1 MGARF
6 AKWRAVIRIADG
18 LPSAGCMSANA
29 HALGRNAALCQEQHL
44 LPIVEPE
51 VLMDGSRYHSSAMQ
65 IPKYMAGYQNRQ
77 SAQWNNIAVRV
88 NYLWKVAVKF
98 WEATT
103 SISAHLR
110 RPEFVPCGDLRPP
123 PDPAPASAGRLHQF
137 QQDEGKMCLARH
149 EVDIPGAERARVIDF
164 GVCQIHAQGSDL
176 PMTSSHANLGLNK
189 PAIGWMSVSES

>member
-1 MGARF
+1 MIWLARLRRLLPKGILTSEGILPGIKVDTGAKPLAGSPDERITEGLDGLRDRLSEYRGMGARF

-29 HALGRNAALCQEQHL
+29 HALGRYAALCQEQHL

-110 RPEFVPCGDLRPP
+110 RPELVPCGDLRPP
-123 PDPAPASAGRLHQF
+123 PDPAPA
-137 QQDEGKMCLARH
+137 
-149 EVDIPGAERARVIDF
+149 
-164 GVCQIHAQGSDL
+164 
-176 PMTSSHANLGLNK
+176 
-189 PAIGWMSVSES
+189 